1 MKISMNKILKYS
13 LMLLAVG
20 CAFTACKDEDDQ
32 RPIIPVEGPQV
43 FFSSELPETVELS
56 KNSNSFS
63 IPVTRVDSVGALT
76 VPVTVT
82 LPDGSIFTAPKSVTF
97 ADGQKTTNLVISYD
111 PNAIVYGDYT
121 DITVQIGDE
130 NVTTPYG
137 NSAFTFSAG
146 ATAWVSMGT
155 GTYRDD
161 LFTAWYDIDNQ
172 VYEVEIEKNIVEEGM
187 YRIVNPYGE
196 NYPYNDPG
204 DWDTS
209 KDYYMVIDATDPD
222 YVWIPEFHTGVDW
235 GKGEMWFLSFVQY
248 LLDQGNKLDVIKAN
262 APQYFGT
269 LKDGVITL
277 PEPQSMVAGRGD
289 EGYWYAN
296 INGMFAIALPG
307 ARIADYAVEYEYVG
321 RFIDTTG
328 QYYVEGVPS
337 LGGDIVSA
345 KAALVT
351 AETLEEVYAAIVAGE
366 YDEAVD
372 VTDGET
378 FRLPFDETGTY
389 YVLIVGFDEEGNPVG
404 ELASKVDAVI
414 ETGEEPASSWE
425 ALYVGDYY
433 YDLLSNPKENKFEI
447 DEGLTLY
454 RDAENH
460 SLYKIEPWGNGC
472 SLQFIL
478 NEDNSITI
486 PAGQPTG
493 ISGAHG
499 ELYVTDIQ
507 TYSGNDEKY
516 AKYVSNYKDGV
527 FTFYTVFYNETDE
540 YGVGHDT
547 FTLTGN
553 AEVKKAVK
561 VAKKGMVIKPFKKSE
576 RLIPTK
582 KFDGRTTL

>member
-1 MKISMNKILKYS
+1 MNKILKYS

-130 NVTTPYG
+130 KVTTPYG

-527 FTFYTVFYNETDE
+527 FTFYTVFYNEQDR
-540 YGVGHDT
+540 YGVGQDT

-561 VAKKGMVIKPFKKSE
+561 VVKKGMVIKPFKKSE

-582 KFDGRTTL
+582 KLDGRTTL

>member
-1 MKISMNKILKYS
+1 MKYNKLF
-13 LMLLAVG
+13 LGLLAFAAMAFVG
-20 CAFTACKDEDDQ
+20 CKDEDTVGYV
-32 RPIIPVEGPQV
+32 PVEGPQV
-43 FFSSELPETVELS
+43 YFSTELPSQYELS
-56 KNSNSFS
+56 KAESSFT

-76 VPVTVT
+76 VPVTAV
-82 LPDGSIFTAPKSVTF
+82 LPDGSIFTVSSSVTF
-97 ADGQKTTNLVISYD
+97 ADGQKTADLVISYNPD
-111 PNAIVYGDYT
+111 DVVYGEYSDL
-121 DITVQIGDE
+121 TVQIGDE
-130 NVTTPYG
+130 SVTTPYG
-137 NSAFTFSAG
+137 QQSFTFSAG

-248 LLDQGNKLDVIKAN
+248 LLDQGNSLDVLKAN

-337 LGGDIVSA
+337 LGSDIVSA

-414 ETGEEPASSWE
+414 ETGEKASRCI
-425 ALYVGDYY
+425 AML
-433 YDLLSNPKENKFEI
+433 
-447 DEGLTLY
+447 
-454 RDAENH
+454 
-460 SLYKIEPWGNGC
+460 KIIP
-472 SLQFIL
+472 
-478 NEDNSITI
+478 SI
-486 PAGQPTG
+486 
-493 ISGAHG
+493 
-499 ELYVTDIQ
+499 
-507 TYSGNDEKY
+507 
-516 AKYVSNYKDGV
+516 
-527 FTFYTVFYNETDE
+527 
-540 YGVGHDT
+540 
-547 FTLTGN
+547 
-553 AEVKKAVK
+553 
-561 VAKKGMVIKPFKKSE
+561 
-576 RLIPTK
+576 RLIPGATAAPCSSS
-582 KFDGRTTL
+582 

>member
-1 MKISMNKILKYS
+1 MNKILKYS

-20 CAFTACKDEDDQ
+20 CAFTSCKDEDSIN
-32 RPIIPVEGPQV
+32 RVPLEGAQV
-43 FFSSELPETVELS
+43 FFSNELAQTIELTKSES
-56 KNSNSFS
+56 SFT
-63 IPVTRVDSVGALT
+63 IPVSRVDSVGALT
-76 VPVTVT
+76 VPVNVI
-82 LPDGSIFTAPKSVTF
+82 LPDGSIFTAPTSVTF
-97 ADGQKTTNLVISYD
+97 ADGQKTTDLVISYNPED
-111 PNAIVYGDYT
+111 LVYGEYT

-130 NVTTPYG
+130 KITTPYG
-137 NSAFTFSAG
+137 QNAATFSAG
-146 ATAWVSMGT
+146 ATAWVSMGQAT
-155 GTYRDD
+155 FRDD
-161 LFTAWYDIDNQ
+161 LVAGTYGADPVTYKVD
-172 VYEVEIEKNIVEEGM
+172 IEKNIVEEGL
-187 YRIVNPYGE
+187 YRLVNPYGLA
-196 NYPYNDPG
+196 YPYNDPG

-209 KDYYMVIDATDPD
+209 KDYYMLIDATDPD
-222 YVWIPEFHTGVDW
+222 YVWVPAFETGLNW
-235 GKGEMWFLSFVQY
+235 GDGPMSIGSFVQY
-248 LLDQGNKLDVIKAN
+248 FLDQGNSLDAIKAN
-262 APQYFGT
+262 APEYFGT
-269 LKDGVITL
+269 LEDGVITF
-277 PEPQSMVAGRGD
+277 PEPKSFLAGVDGGYATYYSNNRG
-289 EGYWYAN
+289 
-296 INGMFAIALPG
+296 MTAIALPG
-307 ARIADYAVEYEYVG
+307 SRIADYTVGYEYLG

-337 LGGDIVSA
+337 LGEDIVSA

-372 VTDGET
+372 VTDGEA

-404 ELASKVDAVI
+404 ELASKVEAAT
-414 ETGEEPASSWE
+414 ETGGEEPASSWE

-454 RDAENH
+454 RDADNH

-507 TYSGNDEKY
+507 TYTGNDEKW
-516 AKYVSNYKDGV
+516 ANYVSNYKDGV

-561 VAKKGMVIKPFKKSE
+561 VAKKGMAKPFFLNKMRVLAE
-576 RLIPTK
+576 HK
-582 KFDGRTTL
+582 KFTGRTTL

>member
-1 MKISMNKILKYS
+1 MNKILKYS

-507 TYSGNDEKY
+507 TYTGNDEKW
-516 AKYVSNYKDGV
+516 ANYVSNYKDGV

-540 YGVGHDT
+540 YGVGQDT

>member
-1 MKISMNKILKYS
+1 MNKILKYS

-43 FFSSELPETVELS
+43 FFSSELPETIELS
-56 KNSNSFS
+56 KSTNSFS

-146 ATAWVSMGT
+146 ATAWVSMGMAT
-155 GTYRDD
+155 FRDD
-161 LFTAWYDIDNQ
+161 LVAGTYGADPIT
-172 VYEVEIEKNIVEEGM
+172 YEVEIEKNIVEDGI
-187 YRIVNPYGE
+187 YRLVYPYGAG
-196 NYPYNDPG
+196 YPYNDPG
-204 DWDTS
+204 DWDTT
-209 KDYYMVIDATDPD
+209 KDYYMLIDATDPD
-222 YVWIPEFHTGVDW
+222 YVWVPAFETGLNW
-235 GKGEMWFLSFVQY
+235 GDGPMSIGSFVQY
-248 LLDQGNKLDVIKAN
+248 FLDQGNSLDAIKAN
-262 APQYFGT
+262 VPEYFGT
-269 LKDGVITL
+269 LENGVITF
-277 PEPQSMVAGRGD
+277 PEPKSFLAGFNGTYDTYYSNNRG
-289 EGYWYAN
+289 
-296 INGMFAIALPG
+296 MTAIALPG
-307 ARIADYAVEYEYVG
+307 SRIADYTVKYEYLG
-321 RFIDTTG
+321 RFIDTEG

-337 LGGDIVSA
+337 LGEDIVSA

-351 AETLEEVYAAIVAGE
+351 AETLEDVYAALVAGE
-366 YDEAVD
+366 YKDAVD
-372 VTDGET
+372 VLDGET

-389 YVLIVGFDEEGNPVG
+389 YVLIIGFDEEGNPVG

-499 ELYVTDIQ
+499 ELFVTDIQ
-507 TYSGNDEKY
+507 TFSGNSEDY
-516 AKYVSNYKDGV
+516 ANYVSNYKDGV
-527 FTFYTVFYNETDE
+527 FTFYTVFYNEQDR

-561 VAKKGMVIKPFKKSE
+561 VAKKGMAKPFFLNKM
-576 RLIPTK
+576 RVLAAQD
-582 KFDGRTTL
+582 KFDGRRTF

>member
-1 MKISMNKILKYS
+1 MNKILKYS

-76 VPVTVT
+76 VPVTAV
-82 LPDGSIFTAPKSVTF
+82 LPDGSIFTVPTSVTF
-97 ADGQKTTNLVISYD
+97 ADGQKTADLVITYNPD
-111 PNAIVYGDYT
+111 DVVYGEYSDL
-121 DITVQIGDE
+121 TVQIGDE
-130 NVTTPYG
+130 KVTTPFG
-137 NSAFTFSAG
+137 QNAFTFSAG

-372 VTDGET
+372 VTDGEA

-414 ETGEEPASSWE
+414 ETGEEPETQWE

-460 SLYKIEPWGNGC
+460 SHYQIAPWGNQC
-472 SLQFIL
+472 TLEFIL

-507 TYSGNDEKY
+507 TYTGNDEKW
-516 AKYVSNYKDGV
+516 ANYVSNYKDGV

-540 YGVGHDT
+540 YGVGQDT

-582 KFDGRTTL
+582 KLDGRTTL

>member
-1 MKISMNKILKYS
+1 
-13 LMLLAVG
+13 MLLAVG

-43 FFSSELPETVELS
+43 FFSSELPETIELS
-56 KNSNSFS
+56 KSTNSFS

-146 ATAWVSMGT
+146 ATAWVSMGMAT
-155 GTYRDD
+155 FRDD
-161 LFTAWYDIDNQ
+161 LVAGTYGADPIT
-172 VYEVEIEKNIVEEGM
+172 YEVEIEKNIVEDGI
-187 YRIVNPYGE
+187 YRLVYPYGAG
-196 NYPYNDPG
+196 YPYNDPG
-204 DWDTS
+204 DWDTT
-209 KDYYMVIDATDPD
+209 KDYYMLIDATDPD
-222 YVWIPEFHTGVDW
+222 YVWVPAFETGLNW
-235 GKGEMWFLSFVQY
+235 GDGPMSIGSFVQY
-248 LLDQGNKLDVIKAN
+248 FLDQGNSLDAIKAN
-262 APQYFGT
+262 VPEYFGT
-269 LKDGVITL
+269 LENGVITF
-277 PEPQSMVAGRGD
+277 PEPKSFLAGFNGTYDTYYSNNRG
-289 EGYWYAN
+289 
-296 INGMFAIALPG
+296 MTAIALPG
-307 ARIADYAVEYEYVG
+307 SRIADYTVKYEYLG
-321 RFIDTTG
+321 RFIDTEG

-337 LGGDIVSA
+337 LGEDIVSA

-351 AETLEEVYAAIVAGE
+351 AETLEDVYAALVAGE
-366 YDEAVD
+366 YKDAVD
-372 VTDGET
+372 VLDGET

-389 YVLIVGFDEEGNPVG
+389 YVLIIGFDEEGNPVG

-499 ELYVTDIQ
+499 ELFVTDIQ
-507 TYSGNDEKY
+507 TFSGNSEDY
-516 AKYVSNYKDGV
+516 ANYVSNYKDGV
-527 FTFYTVFYNETDE
+527 FTFYTVFYNEQDR

-561 VAKKGMVIKPFKKSE
+561 VAKKGMAKPFFLNKM
-576 RLIPTK
+576 RVLAAQD
-582 KFDGRTTL
+582 KFDGRRTF

>member
-1 MKISMNKILKYS
+1 MNKILKYS

-43 FFSSELPETVELS
+43 FFSSELPETIELS
-56 KNSNSFS
+56 KSTNSFS

-146 ATAWVSMGT
+146 ATAWVSMGMAT
-155 GTYRDD
+155 FRDD
-161 LFTAWYDIDNQ
+161 LVAGTYGADPITYD
-172 VYEVEIEKNIVEEGM
+172 VEIQKNIVEEGI
-187 YRIVNPYGE
+187 YRLVNPYGSA
-196 NYPYNDPG
+196 YPYNDPG
-204 DWDTS
+204 DWDTT

-222 YVWIPEFHTGVDW
+222 YVWVPAFETGINW
-235 GKGEMWFLSFVQY
+235 GDGPMSIGSFVQLY
-248 LLDQGNKLDVIKAN
+248 LDNNNTLDVIKAN
-262 APQYFGT
+262 KPELFGQ
-269 LKDGVITL
+269 LKDGVISF
-277 PEPQSMVAGRGD
+277 PEPKSFLAGFDGAYDSYYSNNRGLT
-289 EGYWYAN
+289 
-296 INGMFAIALPG
+296 AIALPG
-307 ARIADYAVEYEYVG
+307 SRIADYTVGYEYLG

-351 AETLEEVYAAIVAGE
+351 AETLEEVYAAILAGE

-414 ETGEEPASSWE
+414 ETGEEPETQWE

-454 RDAENH
+454 RDADNH
-460 SLYKIEPWGNGC
+460 SHYQIAPWGNQC
-472 SLQFIL
+472 TLEFIL

-499 ELYVTDIQ
+499 ELFVTDIQ
-507 TYSGNDEKY
+507 TFSGNSEDY
-516 AKYVSNYKDGV
+516 ANYVSNYKDGV
-527 FTFYTVFYNETDE
+527 FTFYTVFYNEQDR

-561 VAKKGMVIKPFKKSE
+561 VAKKGMVIMPFKKSE

>member
-1 MKISMNKILKYS
+1 MNKILKYS

-527 FTFYTVFYNETDE
+527 FTFYTVFYNEQDR
-540 YGVGHDT
+540 YGVGQDT

>member
-1 MKISMNKILKYS
+1 MKYNKLF
-13 LMLLAVG
+13 LGLLAFAAMAFVG
-20 CAFTACKDEDDQ
+20 CKDEDTVGYV
-32 RPIIPVEGPQV
+32 PVEGPQV
-43 FFSSELPETVELS
+43 FFSTELPTVYELS
-56 KNSNSFS
+56 KAENSFT

-76 VPVTVT
+76 VPVTAV
-82 LPDGSIFTAPKSVTF
+82 LPDGSIFTVPSSVTF
-97 ADGQKTTNLVISYD
+97 ADGQKTADLVISYNPD
-111 PNAIVYGDYT
+111 AVVYGEYSDL
-121 DITVQIGDE
+121 TVQIGDE
-130 NVTTPYG
+130 KVTTPFG
-137 NSAFTFSAG
+137 QNAFTFSAG
-146 ATAWVSMGT
+146 ATAWVSMGMAT
-155 GTYRDD
+155 FRDD
-161 LFTAWYDIDNQ
+161 LVAGTYGADPITYD
-172 VYEVEIEKNIVEEGM
+172 VEIQKNIVEEGI
-187 YRIVNPYGE
+187 YRLVNPYGSA
-196 NYPYNDPG
+196 YPYNDPG
-204 DWDTS
+204 DWDTT

-222 YVWIPEFHTGVDW
+222 YVWVPAFETGINW
-235 GKGEMWFLSFVQY
+235 GDGPMTIAGYVQLY
-248 LLDQGNKLDVIKAN
+248 LDNGNSMDVIKAN
-262 APQYFGT
+262 APELFGT
-269 LKDGVITL
+269 FEDGVFTF
-277 PEPQSMVAGRGD
+277 PEPRSFLAGFNGEYAQYYSNSRG
-289 EGYWYAN
+289 
-296 INGMFAIALPG
+296 MTAIALPG
-307 ARIADYAVEYEYVG
+307 SRIADYTVEYEYLG
-321 RFIDTTG
+321 RFIDTEG

-337 LGGDIVSA
+337 LGEDIVSA

-372 VTDGET
+372 VTDGEA

-389 YVLIVGFDEEGNPVG
+389 YVLIVGFDEEGNAVG
-404 ELASKVDAVI
+404 ELASKVEASI
-414 ETGEEPASSWE
+414 ETGGEEPASSWE

-433 YDLLSNPKENKFEI
+433 YDLLSNPDKNEFEI

-460 SLYKIEPWGNGC
+460 SLYKIDPWGNGC

-507 TYSGNDEKY
+507 TYTGNDEKW
-516 AKYVSNYKDGV
+516 ANYVSNYKDGV

-561 VAKKGMVIKPFKKSE
+561 VAKKGMAKPFFLNKMRVLAE
-576 RLIPTK
+576 HK

>member
-1 MKISMNKILKYS
+1 MNKILKYS

-43 FFSSELPETVELS
+43 FFSSELPETIELS
-56 KNSNSFS
+56 KSTNSFS

-146 ATAWVSMGT
+146 ATAWVTMGMAT
-155 GTYRDD
+155 FRDD
-161 LFTAWYDIDNQ
+161 LVAGTYGADPITYD
-172 VYEVEIEKNIVEEGM
+172 VEIQKNIVEEGI
-187 YRIVNPYGE
+187 YRLVNPYGSA
-196 NYPYNDPG
+196 YPYNDPG
-204 DWDTS
+204 DWDTT

-222 YVWIPEFHTGVDW
+222 YVWVPAFETGINW
-235 GKGEMWFLSFVQY
+235 GDGPMSIGSFVQLY
-248 LLDQGNKLDVIKAN
+248 LDNNNTLDVIKAN
-262 APQYFGT
+262 KPELFGQ
-269 LKDGVITL
+269 LKDGVISF
-277 PEPQSMVAGRGD
+277 PEPKSFLAGFDGAYDSYYSNNRGLT
-289 EGYWYAN
+289 
-296 INGMFAIALPG
+296 AIALPG
-307 ARIADYAVEYEYVG
+307 SRIADYTVGYEYLG

-351 AETLEEVYAAIVAGE
+351 AETLEEVYAAILAGE

-414 ETGEEPASSWE
+414 ETGEEPETQWE

-454 RDAENH
+454 RDADNH
-460 SLYKIEPWGNGC
+460 AHYQIAPWGNQC
-472 SLQFIL
+472 TLEFIL

-507 TYSGNDEKY
+507 TYTGNDEKW
-516 AKYVSNYKDGV
+516 ANYVSNYKDGV

-561 VAKKGMVIKPFKKSE
+561 VAKKGMAKPFFLNKMRVLAE
-576 RLIPTK
+576 HK
-582 KFDGRTTL
+582 KFTGRTTL